1 MVDPNKVFE
10 TAAGGSLALVIK
22 KLACLTI
29 DQLSQLRGISGSIEW
44 LKEELEILHAVLVDL
59 SHEEHPTEQEKLWK
73 NKMRELAYDIEDAID
88 SFTLAS
94 NNTPAQ
100 RRVQEAHQDPSFM
113 DTIMETIQS
122 CTDRIKRLPSDYGM
136 ATKIELLK
144 QKLSS
149 MEERYKRQKIGGNGD
164 GPSHDSIAIRDV
176 AQYASPAD
184 LVGTEGL
191 TNHIVRLLTEEAG
204 SSARPRKVVAIVG
217 FGGLG
222 KTTLAKQVFDNI
234 KGTFDLKAF
243 VSVSR
248 NPDLKTI
255 LLNILDSFGL
265 GNDELHHLR
274 QKSVERII
282 DKLKEYIGA
291 KRYMTSL
298 TISFLGLVFSYY
310 FISGCRV
317 F

>member
-10 TAAGGSLALVIK
+10 TAAGGNLGLLIK

-29 DQLSQLRGISGSIEW
+29 NQISQLQGISGSIEW
-44 LKEELEILHAVLVDL
+44 LKEELEILHAVLEDL
-59 SHEEHPTEQEKLWK
+59 SHEEDPTEQEKLWK

-94 NNTPAQ
+94 NSTPA
-100 RRVQEAHQDPSFM
+100 QEAHQDPSFM
-113 DTIMETIQS
+113 DTIMETIRS
-122 CTDRIKRLPSDYGM
+122 CTDRIRRLPSDFGM

-164 GPSHDSIAIRDV
+164 GLSHDSIARRDV
-176 AQYASPAD
+176 AQHASPAD
-184 LVGTEGL
+184 LVGTEGPR
-191 TNHIVRLLTEEAG
+191 NHIVRLLTEETG

-222 KTTLAKQVFDNI
+222 KTTLAKQVYDGTATM
-234 KGTFDLKAF
+234 GTFDLKAF

-248 NPDLKTI
+248 HPDIKMV

-265 GNDELHHLR
+265 GNDEQHHLR
-274 QKSVERII
+274 QKSVSRII

-298 TISFLGLVFSYY
+298 TISFLGLVFFYY
-310 FISGCRV
+310 FI
-317 F
+317 